1 MVRMESG
8 RTCEHYHDQQAYI
21 VYSLPIESPVSFEW
35 QGCKYIWKV
44 NDRLQIAVSHRKPVR
59 FCTYP
64 MCELYEENDPRNPI
78 SWLQTSEREGTNATA
93 KALLILQVPE
103 AREIMDAV
111 VVSLLVVEGNL
122 RVREARYHSGDGRV
136 DRLSFK

>member
-1 MVRMESG
+1 
-8 RTCEHYHDQQAYI
+8 
-21 VYSLPIESPVSFEW
+21 
-35 QGCKYIWKV
+35 
-44 NDRLQIAVSHRKPVR
+44 
-59 FCTYP
+59 
-64 MCELYEENDPRNPI
+64 MCELYEENDLSNPI

-103 AREIMDAV
+103 AQEIMDAV